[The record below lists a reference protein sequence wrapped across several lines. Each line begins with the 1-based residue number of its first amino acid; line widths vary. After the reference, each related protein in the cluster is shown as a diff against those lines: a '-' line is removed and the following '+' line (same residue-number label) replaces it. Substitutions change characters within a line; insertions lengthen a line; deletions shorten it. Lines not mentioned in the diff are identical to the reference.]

1 MLGTILEYLRYDVC
15 SPFRLCLISNG
26 VILDDGVLNGI
37 LDTSGAMVE
46 ILKGQLG
53 DQAKEG
59 QEWEVVAESC
69 HNGEEEQVEISVTEG
84 SGKHHEAESRSK
96 RSRRAE

>member
-1 MLGTILEYLRYDVC
+1 MGSHWMMEFL
-15 SPFRLCLISNG
+15 
-26 VILDDGVLNGI
+26 
-37 LDTSGAMVE
+37 MVE

-84 SGKHHEAESRSK
+84 SGKHHVVESRSK